1 MALCPAALVSGAL
14 KSSGIN
20 HPSSP
25 ASIRPHSRRYGS
37 TGITPTREIHPFKM
51 IVGKAETP
59 GQVTNSQVKDRDF
72 KVLLQAEW
80 HRRGIG
86 TGQGS
91 IRGLGSVAKVR

>member
-1 MALCPAALVSGAL
+1 
-14 KSSGIN
+14 
-20 HPSSP
+20 
-25 ASIRPHSRRYGS
+25 
-37 TGITPTREIHPFKM
+37 M

-59 GQVTNSQVKDRDF
+59 GQVTNSQVRDRDF

-91 IRGLGSVAKVR
+91 IRGLESGLAWPHVVALLGFLARPREERESDPDFLGFATRVPPT